1 MKRFQREF
9 TIRWDCSVR
18 PICRYVCR
26 VIIGFKQKLSKKA
39 YVNSISKITR
49 PAGHFWICQVPNLQ
63 CKLHDEQYPLMELR
77 FKIKKYLF
85 VKMEHT

>member
-39 YVNSISKITR
+39 YVNSTLLNFAK
-49 PAGHFWICQVPNLQ
+49 CQTCSASCIN
-63 CKLHDEQYPLMELR
+63 EQYPLMELR